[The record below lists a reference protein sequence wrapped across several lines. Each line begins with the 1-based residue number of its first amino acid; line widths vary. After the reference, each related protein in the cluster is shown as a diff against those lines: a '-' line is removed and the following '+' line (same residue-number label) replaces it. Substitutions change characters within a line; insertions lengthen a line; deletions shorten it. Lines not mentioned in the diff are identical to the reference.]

1 MKMEFLQLNEITIEI
16 LKDAEKMLEGYD
28 SRIFKA
34 KVVRAL
40 GPGGQRKAERELE
53 WNRKTIRKGLYELE
67 NDVCINRLSETGRKS
82 SEYHLPNLLGDIA
95 AIVKPSSQA
104 DPTFRTTQLY
114 SPLTA
119 GEVRRRLI
127 EDMGY
132 NDEELPCERTIRTK
146 LNDMEYKPQ
155 KVGKT
160 RPVKKIPQ
168 TDAIFDRVR
177 SINKEADETEGVIRA
192 SLDAKAAINIG
203 PFSRGGYNRSG
214 VQASDHDFAPETV
227 LKLFGVFLPAHDES
241 FLYFTE
247 SSVTPDFMFD
257 VLEDLWPEID
267 RRFNP
272 HTLVI
277 NSDNGPENNSH
288 RTQFVRRAVEFA
300 FEKGITVRL
309 AYYPPYHSKY
319 NPIERIWGVLEN
331 HWNGELLNSIEKV
344 MGLART
350 MKWNGKNPAVKMV
363 KGIYETGAKLTKKVM
378 AGYEALINRLPG
390 LEKWFVDIIPDA
402 V

>member
-1 MKMEFLQLNEITIEI
+1 MEFLQLNETTIEI
-16 LKDAEKMLEGYD
+16 LKDTEKMLEGYD

-34 KVVRAL
+34 KVVKAL
-40 GPGGQRKAERELE
+40 GSGGQRKAERELE
-53 WNRKTIRKGLYELE
+53 WNRKTVRKGLHELE
-67 NDVCINRLSETGRKS
+67 NNVCLDRLFETGRKS
-82 SEYHLPNLLGDIA
+82 SEDHLPNLLKDITE
-95 AIVKPSSQA
+95 IVKPSSQA

-146 LNDMEYKPQ
+146 MNDLEYKPQ
-155 KVGKT
+155 KVEKT
-160 RPVKKIPQ
+160 KPLKKIPQ
-168 TDAIFDRVR
+168 TDAIFDQVH
-177 SINKEADETEGVIRA
+177 SINKDADETEGVIRA
-192 SLDAKAAINIG
+192 SIDAKAAIDIG

-247 SSVTPDFMFD
+247 SNITSDFIFD

-267 RRFNP
+267 RRFSP

-277 NSDNGPENNSH
+277 NSDNGPDNNSH
-288 RTQFVRRAVEFA
+288 RTQFIKRAVEFA

-319 NPIERIWGVLEN
+319 NPIERVWGVLEN
-331 HWNGELLNSIEKV
+331 HWNGELLDSVEKT

-350 MKWNGKNPAVKMV
+350 MKWNGKNPVVKMI
-363 KGIYETGAKLTKKVM
+363 KGIYEIGVKLTKKAM
-378 AGYEALINRLPG
+378 ASYEDIINRLPG

-402 V
+402 A

>member
-1 MKMEFLQLNEITIEI
+1 MEFLQLDEITIEI
-16 LKDAEKMLEGYD
+16 LKDTEKILEGYD

-34 KVVRAL
+34 KVVQAL

-82 SEYHLPNLLGDIA
+82 SEYHLPNLPEDITA
-95 AIVKPSSQA
+95 TVKPSSQA

-119 GEVRRRLI
+119 DEVRRRLI

-132 NDEELPCERTIRTK
+132 NDEELPCVRTIRTK
-146 LNDMEYKPQ
+146 LNDMNCKPQ
-155 KVGKT
+155 KVEKT
-160 RPVKKIPQ
+160 GPAKKIPQ
-168 TDAIFDRVR
+168 TDAIFDQVH
-177 SINKEADETEGVIRA
+177 SISKDADETEGVVRA
-192 SLDAKAAINIG
+192 SIDAKAAINIG

-214 VQASDHDFAPETV
+214 IQASDHDFAPETV
-227 LKLFGVFLPAHDES
+227 LRLFGVFLPAHDES

-257 VLEDLWPEID
+257 VPEDLWPETD
-267 RRFNP
+267 RRFSP

-277 NSDNGPENNSH
+277 NSDNGPDNNSH

-300 FEKGITVRL
+300 SEKGITVRL

-319 NPIERIWGVLEN
+319 NPIERRWGILES
-331 HWNGELLNSIEKV
+331 HWNGTLLNTRETVLEWARSMTWKGIHPIVELRDRIYEKGIRITKKAFRPIEK
-344 MGLART
+344 
-350 MKWNGKNPAVKMV
+350 
-363 KGIYETGAKLTKKVM
+363 
-378 AGYEALINRLPG
+378 RLKRDK
-390 LEKWFVDIIPDA
+390 EIPKYS
-402 V
+402 VTIQPQLG